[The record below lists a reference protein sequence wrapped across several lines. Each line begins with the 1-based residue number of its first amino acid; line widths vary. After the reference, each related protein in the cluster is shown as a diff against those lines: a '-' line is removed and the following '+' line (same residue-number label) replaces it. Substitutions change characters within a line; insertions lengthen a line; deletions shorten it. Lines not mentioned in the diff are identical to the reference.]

1 MDCEKFDLHVIDAL
15 YDELDELTHAALKRH
30 VEGCSRCAGVY
41 AGLRATREVGVL
53 PLVEPPDDLEA
64 RILDAVAATQQQTPL
79 HKRVLRGLA
88 WAGSHA
94 MRPQLA
100 MAAIFCLVIGSS
112 LALLRAR
119 PGTVGPV
126 SVTEH
131 GSPSPEP
138 AEVAAAAPA
147 APPAGGVVGGA
158 RGAAATAAAADAPAA
173 SAPEGVAGKAIAT
186 KGGDDARAA
195 LADARAV
202 RDGSGCPAA
211 VAKLDAVAVAFSGSQ
226 PAADAMWDEAS
237 CYKQMGE
244 AQKAQ
249 QLFLAL
255 RSTGYRE
262 RAEQQLASSET
273 NSNVQNRIAASPA
286 AAAPPPPAPVA
297 AKAAARRALMAD
309 DAAPA
314 AAAGATPENAKAAKR
329 PAAGATNPR
338 APAAPAPRAASPS
351 AAGFAP

>member
-1 MDCEKFDLHVIDAL
+1 MDCEKFDQHVIDAL

-53 PLVEPPDDLEA
+53 PIEEPPDDLEA
-64 RILDAVAATQQQTPL
+64 RILDAVAAAQQHTPW
-79 HKRVLRGLA
+79 HKKALRGLA

-119 PGTVGPV
+119 PGSLSPV

-131 GSPSPEP
+131 GAPAPEP
-138 AEVAAAAPA
+138 VEVAAAAHPL
-147 APPAGGVVGGA
+147 PPADTPVPPPV
-158 RGAAATAAAADAPAA
+158 AAAPAA
-173 SAPEGVAGKAIAT
+173 AEAPAFGGDPGVIGGVSGKS
-186 KGGDDARAA
+186 KGGADDARAA
-195 LADARAV
+195 LAEARAL
-202 RDGSGCPAA
+202 RDSSGCAAA
-211 VAKLDAVAVAFSGSQ
+211 VPKLDAIAVTFSGTQ
-226 PAADAMWDEAS
+226 PAADAMWDEAT

-249 QLFLAL
+249 QLYLAL
-255 RSTGYRE
+255 RSTGYRD
-262 RAEQQLASSET
+262 RAEQQLASSEA
-273 NSNVQNRIAASPA
+273 NSAMQNQIAASPA

-297 AKAAARRALMAD
+297 ARAASKAAKAANNAFD
-309 DAAPA
+309 APA
-314 AAAGATPENAKAAKR
+314 ASSPNAAMR
-329 PAAGATNPR
+329 PAAGAPNPR
-338 APAAPAPRAASPS
+338 APAAPSPRAASPK

>member
-1 MDCEKFDLHVIDAL
+1 MDCEKFDQHVIDAL

-64 RILDAVAATQQQTPL
+64 RILDAVAATQQRIPL

-100 MAAIFCLVIGSS
+100 MAALFCLVVGSS

-119 PGTVGPV
+119 PGTIGPV

-131 GSPSPEP
+131 GAPSPEP
-138 AEVAAAAPA
+138 AEVAAASPPAPA
-147 APPAGGVVGGA
+147 
-158 RGAAATAAAADAPAA
+158 APAA
-173 SAPEGVAGKAIAT
+173 SAAGDVSTGSERGAVAGKALAEADKPAS
-186 KGGDDARAA
+186 KGSADDARAA
-195 LADARAV
+195 LTDARTT
-202 RDGSGCPAA
+202 RDQAGCSAA
-211 VAKLDAVAVAFSGSQ
+211 VSKLDAVAVTFAGTQ
-226 PAADAMWDEAS
+226 PAADAMWDEAT
-237 CYKQMGE
+237 CYQQMGE

-249 QLFLAL
+249 QIYLAL
-255 RSTGYRE
+255 RGTGYRD
-262 RAEQQLASSET
+262 RAEQKLAAT
-273 NSNVQNRIAASPA
+273 GANTNVQNQIAAAP
-286 AAAPPPPAPVA
+286 AAAPPPPA
-297 AKAAARRALMAD
+297 AAAPPARPMA
-309 DAAPA
+309 AAPA
-314 AAAGATPENAKAAKR
+314 EALFDEAAAGATANSKAAKSKA
-329 PAAGATNPR
+329 AAGATNPR
-338 APAAPAPRAASPS
+338 AAAAPAPRAVSAPKA